1 MPSLVRSHHLLSPF
15 GVGRAAMTLGASSGA
30 AVIGCFS
37 LHLMSSA
44 PWIWAALPMLATSL
58 VAFPA
63 RVEVGGDGL
72 CVVWL
77 GRSTFV
83 SFHDVAAI
91 DAGGRTVCVRQT
103 SGRTTRLR
111 VGVPAEDFSK
121 DAAVEVEDL
130 ERELRRAWC
139 EFVER
144 AKEMGRTGDGDFA
157 TVDGYRARAFRA
169 DEQWSLVEDPAAV
182 PGERLQAAV
191 TLREELGEEASSR
204 LYEAAAYVANPP
216 LRAALEKVAQG
227 AASSQQRTPVE

>member
-15 GVGRAAMTLGASSGA
+15 GVGRAALTLGASSGA
-30 AVIGCFS
+30 AVIGCFA
-37 LHLMSSA
+37 LHLVSSA
-44 PWIWAALPMLATSL
+44 PWVWAALPMLATSF

-83 SFHDVAAI
+83 SFHDVVEI
-91 DAGGRTVCVRQT
+91 DARGRTVCVRQT

-111 VGVPAEDFSK
+111 VGVPAEDFSR

-130 ERELRRAWC
+130 ERELRRVWS

-144 AKEMGRTGDGDFA
+144 AKQRRHGDDLA
-157 TVDGYRARAFRA
+157 TAAGYRARAFRA
-169 DEQWSLVEDPAAV
+169 DEQWSIVENPATV
-182 PGERLQAAV
+182 PGERLEAAV
-191 TLREELGEEASSR
+191 TLRDELGDEASLR

-216 LRAALEKVAQG
+216 LRAALERVAQG
-227 AASSQQRTPVE
+227 AASAQQRTPVE